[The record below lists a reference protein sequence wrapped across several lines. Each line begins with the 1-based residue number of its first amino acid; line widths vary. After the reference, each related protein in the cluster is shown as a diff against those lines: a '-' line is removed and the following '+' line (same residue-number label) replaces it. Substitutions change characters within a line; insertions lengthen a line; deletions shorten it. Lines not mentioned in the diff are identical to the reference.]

1 VEIVGVPT
9 VREPDGLAMSSRNA
23 YLKPDQ
29 RPAALSISRSLQQ
42 AQTLVAAGETRSAK
56 IIETTEAMIRTYPD
70 TAIDYIVIVDTETL
84 EDVHVI
90 DRPVRM
96 AMAVKVGSTR
106 LIDNMP
112 LTP

>member
-1 VEIVGVPT
+1 
-9 VREPDGLAMSSRNA
+9 
-23 YLKPDQ
+23 
-29 RPAALSISRSLQQ
+29 
-42 AQTLVAAGETRSAK
+42 
-56 IIETTEAMIRTYPD
+56 MIRTYPD
-70 TAIDYIVIVDTETL
+70 TAIDYIVIVDAETL